1 MSIIAV
7 KCIPQKW
14 NLGYVVK
21 MFSKVINGRFE
32 ALNFQSKSRTQKS
45 KTCYL
50 RLSDKLDPVQ
60 VVENINSAVYP
71 YQFKPMALIPD
82 HVPDIPLAAKPKKVP
97 QKLRKSLKLKA
108 DDTPDKVITITKFEI
123 IAEMQAKYPGLY
135 DLSRKTNHTLLED
148 IAKKVHERI
157 QVIGEN
163 NPETLESCF
172 KLSQHYRRAH
182 PHFGDFQLVLSTL
195 HAHEDRTN
203 QPRTQLLEEELAAVK
218 HNKHTIDTLP
228 HEQVQKVVYKYSD
241 RIIKKVTEHVNNL
254 KSEVMEGDTEDEIVR
269 KKVREELKK
278 MAPFLPLIVKQV
290 VTKHFVPQRTGY
302 QRMRIY
308 GEPFL
313 PSKETMAPFV
323 RRYQPVRVNRSER
336 VYNLLRF
343 YVPPAHVASLL
354 AMDGTVLNGAKLI
367 IRTCDLPAYKVS
379 AALAGTEG
387 AGLHEDNIEEEN
399 EDWSDMMQV

>member
-7 KCIPQKW
+7 KGIPQKW

-21 MFSKVINGRFE
+21 MLAKTINGHFE
-32 ALNFQSKSRTQKS
+32 ALNFQSKTRSQKT
-45 KTCYL
+45 KVCYL
-50 RLSDKLDPVQ
+50 RLSEKLDPVR
-60 VVENINSAVYP
+60 VVEKINTAVYP
-71 YQFKPMALIPD
+71 QQFQPMALIPD
-82 HVPDIPLAAKPKKVP
+82 HVPDIPLAAKPKKIP
-97 QKLRKSLKLKA
+97 QKIRRSLKLRLE
-108 DDTPDKVITITKFEI
+108 DTPDKVITITNFEI

-135 DLSRKTNHTLLED
+135 ELSKKTNHALLEE
-148 IAKKVHERI
+148 IAKKIHERI
-157 QVIGEN
+157 REIGDN

-172 KLSQHYRRAH
+172 KLSQSYRRAH
-182 PHFGDFQLVLSTL
+182 PHFGDFQL
-195 HAHEDRTN
+195 
-203 QPRTQLLEEELAAVK
+203 EELAAVPQ
-218 HNKHTIDTLP
+218 NTHTIDNLP
-228 HEQVQKVVYKYSD
+228 YEQVQKAVMRYSD

-254 KSEVMEGDTEDEIVR
+254 KSEAMEGDTEDEIVR

-278 MAPFLPLIVKQV
+278 MAPFLPLIVRQV
-290 VTKHFVPQRTGY
+290 VTKHFVPQKTGY

-354 AMDGTVLNGAKLI
+354 AMDGTVLNGAKLV
-367 IRTCDLPAYKVS
+367 IRTCDLPTYKVS
-379 AALAGTEG
+379 AAALAGADA
-387 AGLHEDNIEEEN
+387 AGEHDDQVEEEN
-399 EDWSDMMQV
+399 EDWSDIMQVNC